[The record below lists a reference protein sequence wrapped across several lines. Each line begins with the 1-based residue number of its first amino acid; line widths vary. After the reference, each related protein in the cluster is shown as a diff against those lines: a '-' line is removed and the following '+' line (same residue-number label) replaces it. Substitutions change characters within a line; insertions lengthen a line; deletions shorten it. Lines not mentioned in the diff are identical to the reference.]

1 MANFGTYQG
10 HLVLSEGFK
19 NMAQGINKAI
29 DKKHDKEM
37 LELKQKG
44 GTGSAANRAFNL
56 QQDQEKEYKTLLQTA
71 YAGFNPSEMFTG
83 DPSNPFNQQALDK
96 INSELN
102 VDFIDNY
109 LKENPNSKLSFDQ
122 IEQAQKLT
130 HNRVHQYIGNWQ
142 ASQTGEGMQFEDQ
155 DAFLEFAKK
164 HPKFQGIV
172 NQLQYRSGVVGDSS
186 LPTSET
192 EDLLPVDE
200 QTSTIKYNT
209 KDNHAT
215 YSVGDKHRIPSG
227 WGTEDVQRIKNR
239 IDKVFE
245 DQGGFWSNDVT
256 SDNIKIDTTE
266 DGTLYIEEDDP
277 FWDDRLT
284 IKFDNNKPYVIDPES
299 WEKIYLNSVTKD
311 QIRDLFGG

>member
-109 LKENPNSKLSFDQ
+109 LKENPDSKLSFDQ

-142 ASQTGEGMQFEDQ
+142 AGQTGEGLQFEDQ
-155 DAFLEFAKK
+155 DEFLEFAKK

-172 NQLQYRSGVVGDSS
+172 NQLQYRSGIIGDSS

-192 EDLLPVDE
+192 ESLLDPDDRSATVKLDV
-200 QTSTIKYNT
+200 
-209 KDNHAT
+209 KDNRSKYDSNSVYHG
-215 YSVGDKHRIPSG
+215 YSKPKMEKWKKEFKARNDKLNAEHR
-227 WGTEDVQRIKNR
+227 
-239 IDKVFE
+239 
-245 DQGGFWSNDVT
+245 GFWTDDI
-256 SDNIKIDTTE
+256 DNFTITT
-266 DGTLYIEEDDP
+266 DADDKWYIEDDDSA
-277 FWDDRLT
+277 FWNADRHT
-284 IKFDNNKPYVIDPES
+284 IKFGRSGPYVTVDGVNYP
-299 WEKIYLNSVTKD
+299 LNTISHE
-311 QIRDLFGG
+311 QIRKIF